1 MNRFRQDSRSVS
13 MTSNVFLISVRP
25 QTPTLSV
32 TPSDSSIESG
42 TSVALKCATTSTY
55 APITYSFF
63 KRTTGIE
70 YDIIS
75 QSGDT
80 YTMENISTDD
90 SGYYKCSVTMNS
102 KESYRST
109 GHTIEVVGEYMVKVE
124 SIVFN
129 PIV

>member
-1 MNRFRQDSRSVS
+1 MPSH
-13 MTSNVFLISVRP
+13 L
-25 QTPTLSV
+25 
-32 TPSDSSIESG
+32 TPSRRLLPPRQSVGRSFQHMLASSKSG